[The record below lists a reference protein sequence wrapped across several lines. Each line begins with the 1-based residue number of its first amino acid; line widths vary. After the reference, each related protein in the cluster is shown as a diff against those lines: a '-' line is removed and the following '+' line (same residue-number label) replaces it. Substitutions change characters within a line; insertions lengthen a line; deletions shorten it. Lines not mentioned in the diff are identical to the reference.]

1 MGMSMA
7 QQIERERISGMSIE
21 EYRAWM
27 KDTCE
32 GMAIRNDIPSA
43 DNMSLDDII
52 NSMRDANTDLHLI
65 PSSTYSVTPHTYGCI
80 N

>member
-1 MGMSMA
+1 MT
-7 QQIERERISGMSIE
+7 QQIERERISGMTIE

-32 GMAIRNDIPSA
+32 GVAIRTSS

-52 NSMRDANTDLHLI
+52 NSMRDANSH
-65 PSSTYSVTPHTYGCI
+65 PHI
-80 N
+80 